1 MNLLAETLTLN
12 RSTLV
17 ALPFV
22 TTQFPTSFV
31 GGLKYHKWCMLFDLG
46 LVNIFKWNEN
56 KEETVLLFRK
66 NRPSHMNQKEALE
79 DYFIKIG
86 DFDDLLLYGTE
97 QAIRLDLNPPEDNK
111 FLSTG
116 TSTETIFSTV
126 DNPLGLFLTRH
137 NVPFNLLFDTDEG
150 KDLFKEYFQ
159 CTNKDLPDKL
169 LPPIDREKE
178 TFRKSK
184 ILIY

>member
-1 MNLLAETLTLN
+1 MNLLANTLTLN

-22 TTQFPTSFV
+22 TARFPTSYV

-66 NRPSHMNQKEALE
+66 VKPSKLDQKDVLE
-79 DYFIKIG
+79 DYFIRIG

-97 QAIRLDLNPPEDNK
+97 EVINLDLNPREDNK

-116 TSTETIFSTV
+116 TSSELILATV
-126 DNPLGLFLTRH
+126 DSPLGLFLTKH

-159 CTNKDLPDKL
+159 CADKDLPNKL
-169 LPPIDREKE
+169 LPPIDKEKE

-184 ILIY
+184 IIIY